1 MPAEHPQRLSRS
13 PSWWERSI
21 VKRSTYAIDNL
32 VETMMGE
39 STFLQRQEEEESSSS
54 VLQLDRSQVQVGAM
68 LGKGSF
74 SVVSEVTGLNLD
86 QSTAAAFSAQTG
98 EDQQQDTD
106 LCLSSVLSHLVE
118 EQEEEMPHSHK
129 RQYAIKHLR
138 PDLIPKSGDPE
149 HFQAAASDLIMEA
162 KYLSSL
168 NHPGI
173 LKLRA
178 VAQGGSAAFLT
189 NGGDYDGFFII
200 TDRLQGTLKDKILE
214 WQCLQQEESLLE
226 CLHMA
231 AHDHSPSSSAAPRT
245 WEEECKEDNLTALTC
260 STNNPRRLLL
270 EKLDLAL
277 QLARALQYMHER
289 RLIYRDLKPQNIG
302 VTDDNTV
309 QLFDFGF
316 TRELPPCNFMS
327 YDDEELA
334 ATEEDDDDLLYFM
347 SGKGSLMYLAPEV
360 LYNGRYNR
368 KADCYSFAMVF
379 YELLT
384 LNKPFT
390 SVTNQ
395 QIFRELIVRHK
406 ARPSLELAEIPASVQ
421 DLLRNAWNNTVS
433 QRWTM
438 KQICER

>member
-68 LGKGSF
+68 LGK
-74 SVVSEVTGLNLD
+74 
-86 QSTAAAFSAQTG
+86 
-98 EDQQQDTD
+98 
-106 LCLSSVLSHLVE
+106 
-118 EQEEEMPHSHK
+118 EEEMPHSHK

-309 QLFDFGF
+309 QLFDFD
-316 TRELPPCNFMS
+316 S
-327 YDDEELA
+327 
-334 ATEEDDDDLLYFM
+334 
-347 SGKGSLMYLAPEV
+347 
-360 LYNGRYNR
+360 
-368 KADCYSFAMVF
+368 
-379 YELLT
+379 
-384 LNKPFT
+384 
-390 SVTNQ
+390 
-395 QIFRELIVRHK
+395 
-406 ARPSLELAEIPASVQ
+406 PAS
-421 DLLRNAWNNTVS
+421 
-433 QRWTM
+433 
-438 KQICER
+438 